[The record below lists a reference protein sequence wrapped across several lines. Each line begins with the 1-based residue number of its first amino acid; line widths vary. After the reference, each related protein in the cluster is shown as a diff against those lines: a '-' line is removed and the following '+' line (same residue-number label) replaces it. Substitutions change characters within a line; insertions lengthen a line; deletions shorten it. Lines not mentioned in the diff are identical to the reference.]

1 MPLAELLN
9 PEAVSASGSESG
21 ESDDDA
27 NCSQPK
33 ADGNATDPESGDEK
47 SEAQKSDEQS
57 ENVENDSSE
66 HTPAQTSSFMIMKE
80 NLPELWPNH
89 CRMPSML

>member
-9 PEAVSASGSESG
+9 LEAVASSGSESG

-33 ADGNATDPESGDEK
+33 ADGNATDPE
-47 SEAQKSDEQS
+47 
-57 ENVENDSSE
+57 
-66 HTPAQTSSFMIMKE
+66 
-80 NLPELWPNH
+80 
-89 CRMPSML
+89 

>member
-9 PEAVSASGSESG
+9 LEAVASSGSESG

-33 ADGNATDPESGDEK
+33 ADGNATDPESGDEVH
-47 SEAQKSDEQS
+47 E
-57 ENVENDSSE
+57 
-66 HTPAQTSSFMIMKE
+66 
-80 NLPELWPNH
+80 
-89 CRMPSML
+89 